1 MEKWNEWETGQQET
15 ISPGRQKKGLWKP
28 VSGRSRWNLG
38 EVLSQGQRE
47 VSSSQCG
54 YTEELSCGNSGVGE
68 SMVFWRAVK
77 KEREELLSNPLFV
90 KLPALH
96 PCLFIKSGRRVV
108 GEA

>member
-1 MEKWNEWETGQQET
+1 M
-15 ISPGRQKKGLWKP
+15 
-28 VSGRSRWNLG
+28 SGRSRWNLG

-47 VSSSQCG
+47 VSSSQTMDAHG
-54 YTEELSCGNSGVGE
+54 RSFPVGTVGSGE
-68 SMVFWRAVK
+68 SMVFLERSR

-108 GEA
+108 RRPGDGSLRPLSD